1 MSYSLENHLIW
12 SQVMKNLSISYTST
26 LAYKLGHTFIGHC
39 FTQRIIGCCAL
50 LARDAPALLFFLLF
64 GNPTTS
70 WSWCSAALLSW
81 NILALLPRHC
91 AALLPWNFLALL
103 LRDLL
108 LNRPTFLT
116 RNSKTSLPL
125 NSSWYCFLAHWS
137 TAPQAPAG
145 SFVEKPVSTLVLDFH
160 CTVLLGHQ
168 HTVVLVLVDIA
179 VGAQCYILGEVQ

>member
-12 SQVMKNLSISYTST
+12 SQVMKNLSIPYTST

-39 FTQRIIGCCAL
+39 FTLRIIGCCAL
-50 LARDAPALLFFLLF
+50 LARDAPALL
-64 GNPTTS
+64 
-70 WSWCSAALLSW
+70 
-81 NILALLPRHC
+81 
-91 AALLPWNFLALL
+91 PWNFITLL
-103 LRDLL
+103 MRDLL

-179 VGAQCYILGEVQ
+179 VGAQCYILGEAQ